1 MFEDIAPDM
10 NIQAPD
16 LTRGRFLGKGT
27 FGSVFRG
34 EMRLSSGTSN
44 TVAMKMPLNHEVGD
58 DAQPE
63 DQQMAEAAKKRLHA
77 NPTLE
82 LNDAYR

>member
-1 MFEDIAPDM
+1 
-10 NIQAPD
+10 
-16 LTRGRFLGKGT
+16 
-27 FGSVFRG
+27 
-34 EMRLSSGTSN
+34 
-44 TVAMKMPLNHEVGD
+44 MKMPLNHEVGD